1 MELFPQKLAFLTS
14 GKYGVFSHLV
24 DGLIAIKDVSPLHN
38 DALMKLLN
46 SFFENLELDDKLPTS
61 FKKIVENYL
70 DVLTKTNQK
79 PSPKAITFFD
89 LWKDNASLKSLIKQI
104 LK

>member
-1 MELFPQKLAFLTS
+1 MR
-14 GKYGVFSHLV
+14 
-24 DGLIAIKDVSPLHN
+24 
-38 DALMKLLN
+38 
-46 SFFENLELDDKLPTS
+46 FENLDLKDKLPTS

-79 PSPKAITFFD
+79 PSPKATVFFEQ
-89 LWKDNASLKSLIKQI
+89 WKDNASLKSLIKQI